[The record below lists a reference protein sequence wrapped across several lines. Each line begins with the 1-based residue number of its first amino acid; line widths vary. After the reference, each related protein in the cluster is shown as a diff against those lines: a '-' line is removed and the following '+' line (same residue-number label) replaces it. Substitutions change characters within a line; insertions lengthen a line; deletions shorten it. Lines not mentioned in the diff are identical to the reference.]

1 METTNNGVI
10 TALCQDIYN
19 VQPFNSNAT
28 VLDNHINTVASD
40 VKLGHI
46 KIGTGFDMIDE
57 LVNVK
62 IADNLSTDDSDTAL
76 SAKMGKELNES
87 KASKNHAS
95 TEMTYGIG
103 SDTSFGHVK
112 LSDDYTSSSG
122 AAMAGVG
129 ASSKAVCDA
138 YNELNT
144 NLDNLKSDVN
154 TLKGKFG
161 SQQIGIKS
169 FRYLNFSG
177 IFSCIITIDGV
188 NGQSYGSFIAN
199 GYGIGSNRM
208 HVAKLQAGSPVTCT
222 ILEDREAIYVSN
234 QSGSESTI
242 SIFMLYGALPEFTT
256 S

>member
-10 TALCQDIYN
+10 TALSQEIYN
-19 VQPFNSNAT
+19 VEPFNTNAT

-40 VKLGHI
+40 VQSGHI
-46 KIGTGFDMIDE
+46 KIGKGFDMIDE
-57 LVNVK
+57 LLNVK

-87 KASKNHAS
+87 KAPKNHAS
-95 TEMTYGIG
+95 NETTYGIG
-103 SDTSFGHVK
+103 NKTNYGHVK

-122 AAMAGVG
+122 AAMEGVG
-129 ASSKAVCDA
+129 ASSKAVNDA

-161 SQQIGIKS
+161 SQQIGALS
-169 FRYLNFSG
+169 FRYLNFTG
-177 IFSCIITIDGV
+177 VFSCIITVDGV
-188 NGQSYGSFIAN
+188 NGLSYGSFIAN
-199 GYGIGSNRM
+199 GYGKGSNRI
-208 HVAKLQAGSPVTCT
+208 HVSKLQAGSLVTCT
-222 ILEDREAIYVSN
+222 ILEDRETIYVSN
-234 QSGSESTI
+234 QSGSESII
-242 SIFMLYGALPEFTT
+242 SVFMLHGDLPEFTI